1 MKERGKERGREGGEK
16 REGGRRKEGE
26 RGRERYN
33 NFIYLPLLSHA
44 QSACGTY
51 VCKVSVVYQLWSVFT
66 YTPPLR
72 LVPSPLFHQ
81 RHL

>member
-1 MKERGKERGREGGEK
+1 MKERGREGGEK

-44 QSACGTY
+44 HSQLVAPTCARCLLYTSCG
-51 VCKVSVVYQLWSVFT
+51 VC
-66 YTPPLR
+66 
-72 LVPSPLFHQ
+72 SPTH
-81 RHL
+81 HL